1 MTDGGDGDGDGP
13 PGSGGDAEG
22 PQRDAA
28 GDPTGGVGDA
38 ESFFDDYAPLYDV
51 VYADHEFDD
60 VEFYVDR
67 ATAADGPVLDV
78 ACGTGRVYLE
88 LLRAGVD
95 ADGFDVSR
103 GMLGEL
109 ERKAAN
115 AGLDP
120 TVWQADMTEFDPP
133 REYALAIVPFR
144 SFLHNL
150 TVDDQVAA
158 LERFREALA
167 PDGEL
172 VLNVF
177 PPDFDRICG
186 EYGETQAAHVVVGDR
201 AFRRETVTEFVDEVN
216 GVVSYQWVVTPAG
229 PDADVDPEAVHDD
242 VDLADEVPG
251 LLVDEFE
258 LCLIGRQQFD
268 LLFRVAGYD
277 EWSVYGGFDL
287 EPFEDTGQEMVWIAR
302 P

>member
-1 MTDGGDGDGDGP
+1 MNDGDGGAGRADGDGADDP
-13 PGSGGDAEG
+13 ADA
-22 PQRDAA
+22 RSH
-28 GDPTGGVGDA
+28 GVGDA
-38 ESFFDDYAPLYDV
+38 ESFFDEYAPLYDV

-95 ADGFDVSR
+95 ADGVDLSR
-103 GMLGEL
+103 GMLDEL
-109 ERKAAN
+109 ERKAAE
-115 AGLDP
+115 ADLDP
-120 TVWQADMTEFDPP
+120 TVWQADMTELDPP
-133 REYALAIVPFR
+133 REYALVIVPFR
-144 SFLHNL
+144 SFLHNC

-167 PDGEL
+167 PGGEL
-172 VLNVF
+172 VFNVF

-186 EYGETQAAHVVVGDR
+186 EYGEPQAAHVAVGDR
-201 AFRRETVTEFVDEVN
+201 VFHRETVTEFVDEVN
-216 GVVSYQWVVTPAG
+216 QIVSYQWVVTPAG
-229 PDADVDPEAVHDD
+229 PEADVDPDAVRED
-242 VDLADEVPG
+242 VSLPAEMPG

-258 LCLIGRQQFD
+258 LCLIGKQQFE
-268 LLFRVAGYD
+268 LLFRVAGYE
-277 EWSVYGGFDL
+277 EWSVYGNFDL
-287 EPFEDTGQEMVWIAR
+287 EPFTDTSQEMVWVAR

>member
-1 MTDGGDGDGDGP
+1 MTGGGDGDEARERHATD
-13 PGSGGDAEG
+13 D
-22 PQRDAA
+22 PQR
-28 GDPTGGVGDA
+28 GVGDA

-60 VEFYVDR
+60 VGFYVDR
-67 ATAADGPVLDV
+67 ARAADGPVLDV

-95 ADGFDVSR
+95 ADGFDLSR
-103 GMLGEL
+103 GMLDEL
-109 ERKAAN
+109 ERKADDE
-115 AGLDP
+115 GLEP
-120 TVWQADMTEFDPP
+120 TVWQADMTAVDPP
-133 REYALAIVPFR
+133 REYALVIVPFR

-167 PDGEL
+167 PGGEL

-186 EYGETQAAHVVVGDR
+186 EYGETQAAHVAVEDR
-201 AFRRETVTEFVDEVN
+201 AFRRETVTEFVDQVDQ
-216 GVVSYQWVVTPAG
+216 VVAYQWVVTPAG
-229 PDADVDPEAVHDD
+229 PEADVDPEAVHDD
-242 VDLADEVPG
+242 VNLAEEVPG

-287 EPFEDTGQEMVWIAR
+287 EPFEDTGQEMVWVAR